1 MFGRLGF
8 GEIVLILVVL
18 LVIFGPRRLPELGSA
33 LGKGI
38 REFKRS
44 VSDLQSQI
52 DPTEQAMNDPNSF
65 HRPTAERAAVTAG
78 KVAAPQQQAQ
88 AEKVEQDA

>member
-8 GEIVLILVVL
+8 GEIVLILIVL
-18 LVIFGPRRLPELGSA
+18 LVVFGPRRLPELGSA

-52 DPTEQAMNDPNSF
+52 DPTEQAMNNPNSF
-65 HRPTAERAAVTAG
+65 HRPTAERTAVTAG
-78 KVAAPQQQAQ
+78 SVEAPKQQAP
-88 AEKVEQDA
+88 AERVEQDA